1 MTESSRVRTS
11 IVGVVV
17 VALFC
22 ALLARLWYLQVAS
35 ADAYS
40 TTAQMNAVRTVQE
53 PPERGRIVDRQGRV
67 LIDNR
72 VANVITVD
80 RKLVGAERSLV
91 VGRLAE
97 LLGVELAEMQK
108 RVDDPRYSPYTPV
121 PVVIDVPFETVA
133 YIREHTEDFPF
144 VDAVSVPMRQYSSGT
159 TMAHV
164 LGYTGQ
170 INDDELKARKG
181 RGYALGDIVGKG
193 GAEHAYEVD
202 LRGTPGVERLEVDA
216 RGRVVRTIESQAPV
230 MGNDVRL
237 TLDLDV
243 QKLAEESLQ
252 QGIESIRK
260 LQNRS
265 HKETFETYNAPAGAV
280 VVLDA
285 RDGSVVAMASN
296 PTYDPSKFLNGIP
309 TPLWDKLRDPSENKP
324 LNNRAI
330 AGAYAPASTFKIFT
344 AQAMFEAGIRGA
356 NDWFNDPGYFDFAQ
370 QRWNNAGGAANG
382 AVQLS
387 KALTV
392 SSDAYFYSVGGELWS
407 RAYRKDPTGNALQ
420 DVARAYGFG
429 KTTGSVLTG
438 EVAGQVPDE
447 QFKKDFNAK
456 NNADPKSRAENSV
469 WLPGDSI
476 NMAIGQGDV
485 LVTPLQL
492 ASAYAAFANGG
503 NLYKP
508 RIADAVLDANG
519 NVVRTIEPVVSG
531 QTGLDRGER
540 EAILPGLVQVPK
552 TGTAA
557 PAFVGW
563 DFNNYPIAG
572 KTGTAEVKGK
582 QNTSIYVGFQQNGS
596 PDRPQYVVV
605 ALVEEGGYGSMVAAP
620 IVRRVMAG
628 LTGQATPPVVAFQV
642 QGND

>member
-22 ALLARLWYLQVAS
+22 SLLARLWYLQVAA

-40 TTAQMNAVRTVQE
+40 TTAQTNAIRTVQA
-53 PPERGRIVDRQGRV
+53 PAERGRIVDRQGRV

-80 RKLVGAERSLV
+80 RKLVGAERTLV

-97 LLGVELAEMQK
+97 LLGVQLPEMQK

-121 PVVIDVPFETVA
+121 PVAVDVPFDTVA

-144 VDAVSVPMRQYSSGT
+144 VDAVSEPMRQYSSGT

-170 INDDELKARKG
+170 INDDELKKRKE
-181 RGYALGDIVGKG
+181 RGYQLGDIIGKG
-193 GAEHAYEVD
+193 GAELAYEAD

-216 RGRVVRTIESQAPV
+216 RGSVVRTIESQLPEI
-230 MGNDVRL
+230 GNDVRL
-237 TLDLDV
+237 TLDIDV

-252 QGIESIRK
+252 QGITSIRT
-260 LQNRS
+260 LQNKS
-265 HKETFETYNAPAGAV
+265 YKLGFETYKAPAGAV

-285 RDGSVVAMASN
+285 RDGSIVAMASN

-309 TPLWDKLRDPSENKP
+309 TPLWDALHDPKSNAP
-324 LNNRAI
+324 LTNRAI
-330 AGAYAPASTFKIFT
+330 AGRYAPASTFKVFT
-344 AQAMFEAGIRGA
+344 AQAMFESGIRSAGEY
-356 NDWFNDPGYFDFAQ
+356 FNDTGKFEYAGGEWF
-370 QRWNNAGGAANG
+370 NAGGAANG
-382 AVQLS
+382 AVQLN

-392 SSDAYFYSVGGELWS
+392 SSDTYFYSVGAELWRRS
-407 RAYRKDPTGNALQ
+407 YLKDPTGNALQ
-420 DVARAYGFG
+420 DVAHAYGFG

-438 EVAGQVPDE
+438 EESGRVPDE
-447 QFKKDFNAK
+447 QFKKDYNAR
-456 NNADPKSRAENSV
+456 NNPDPKSRAENSV

-476 NMAIGQGDV
+476 NMAVGQGDV

-492 ASAYAAFANGG
+492 AFAYSAFANGG

-519 NVVRTIEPVVSG
+519 NVVRTIEPSLTG

-540 EAILPGLVQVPK
+540 EAILPGLMQVPK

-557 PAFVGW
+557 DAFTGW
-563 DFNNYPIAG
+563 DFNNFPIAG
-572 KTGTAEVKGK
+572 KTGTAEVTGK
-582 QNTSIYVGFQQNGS
+582 QNTSIFVGFQQNGS
-596 PDRPQYVVV
+596 PDQPQYVVL
-605 ALVEEGGYGSMVAAP
+605 ALVEEGGFGSMVAAP

-628 LTGQATPPVVAFQV
+628 LTGQATPPVQAIQATS
-642 QGND
+642 ND